1 MTKGPDIAFRRLSCI
16 GFPVSDELDRISFL
30 SQWMNSNF
38 AGITFSVGH
47 IFKGPVRSRSL
58 TAISYIEFTDADVR
72 NAVLK
77 LIRSKKLSC
86 VYKGK
91 EINLKPGL
99 SQIIRNR
106 IWALNKA
113 YEMLKAEAN
122 ASQFLVELRKEG
134 SRAVLSTEKLHS
146 IIHRRPV

>member
-1 MTKGPDIAFRRLSCI
+1 MQKENAGLKRRVSILESQLSGVTKGSDIAFRRLSCI
-16 GFPVSDELDRISFL
+16 GFPVSEELDRIS
-30 SQWMNSNF
+30 
-38 AGITFSVGH
+38 VGH
-47 IFKGPVRSRSL
+47 LFKGPVRSRSL

-77 LIRSKKLSC
+77 LIRSKKLTC
-86 VYKGK
+86 VYTGK

-113 YEMLKAEAN
+113 YEMLNAKAN
-122 ASQFLVELRKEG
+122 ASC
-134 SRAVLSTEKLHS
+134 
-146 IIHRRPV
+146 